1 MLHISSQFDSGAIE
15 VIQAETPANIR
26 LNLRAD
32 NASEFKQWFHFRVS
46 GVRHQPCVMRIENC
60 AQSAYPDGWSGYQAV
75 ASYDRAYWF
84 RIDSEYDG
92 QTLTLRHTP
101 QHDVLWVAY
110 FEPYSWEQH
119 QALIG
124 RALTYSDAVSVE
136 CLGLTPDGHTL
147 DCVRVGE
154 PAQGKKNIWI
164 TARQHPGESMAEWF
178 VEGVL
183 DALTDTQHGVSREL
197 LKQFVFYIVPNM
209 NPDGSVRG
217 NLRTNAKGANLNRV
231 WLTPT
236 LELSPEVYWV
246 REKMLQI
253 GVDAFFDIHGD
264 EAIPH
269 VFVAGCEHNV
279 RFSQRQAQLQEAFT
293 SAWVRIT
300 PDFQTVHGYT
310 SKTFGDENLLK
321 LATNWVGDHF
331 DCLAFTIE
339 MPFKDTADTPV
350 PSVGWNGARSAQLGQ
365 SFLTAIYQVRDVL

>member
-1 MLHISSQFDSGAIE
+1 MLHLSTQFDSGSIE
-15 VIQAETPANIR
+15 VIQAENPANIR

-46 GVRHQPCVMRIENC
+46 GVKGQACVMQIENC
-60 AQSAYPDGWSGYQAV
+60 GQSAYPDGWSGYQAV

-92 QTLTLRHTP
+92 QVLIMKHTP
-101 QHDVLWVAY
+101 EHDVLWVAY

-124 RALTYSDAVSVE
+124 RSMTFSDVVSVE
-136 CLGLTPDGHTL
+136 CLGMTPDGHTL
-147 DCVRVGE
+147 DLMRVGE

-217 NLRTNAKGANLNRV
+217 NLRTNAKGANLNRE

-246 REKMLQI
+246 REKMLQT

-269 VFVAGCEHNV
+269 VFVAGCEYN
-279 RFSQRQAQLQEAFT
+279 RSFSKKQEQLQNQFKST
-293 SAWVRIT
+293 WQSIT

-310 SKTFGDENLLK
+310 DKTFGDEDLLK
-321 LATNWVGDHF
+321 LASNWVGDHF
-331 DCLAFTIE
+331 NCLAHTIE

-350 PSVGWNGARSAQLGQ
+350 PSVGWNGERSAQLGQ
-365 SFLTAIYQVRDVL
+365 SFLTVIYQIREMI

>member
-1 MLHISSQFDSGAIE
+1 M
-15 VIQAETPANIR
+15 
-26 LNLRAD
+26 
-32 NASEFKQWFHFRVS
+32 K
-46 GVRHQPCVMRIENC
+46 
-60 AQSAYPDGWSGYQAV
+60 
-75 ASYDRAYWF
+75 
-84 RIDSEYDG
+84 
-92 QTLTLRHTP
+92 HTP
-101 QHDVLWVAY
+101 EHDVMWVAY

-124 RALTYSDAVSVE
+124 RAMTYSDAVSVE
-136 CLGLTPDGHTL
+136 CLGITPDGHTL
-147 DCVRVGE
+147 DLVRVGQ

-183 DALTDTQHGVSREL
+183 DALLDVQHGVSREL

-217 NLRTNAKGANLNRV
+217 NLRTNAKGANLNRE

-236 LELSPEVYWV
+236 SELSPEVYWV
-246 REKMLQI
+246 RGKMLQT

-264 EAIPH
+264 EEIPH
-269 VFVAGCEHNV
+269 VFVAGCEYN
-279 RFSQRQAQLQEAFT
+279 RSFSAKQQQLQDAFKT
-293 SAWVRIT
+293 IWTAIT

-310 SKTFGDENLLK
+310 NKTFGDENLLK
-321 LATNWVGDHF
+321 LASNWVGDHF

-350 PSVGWNGARSAQLGQ
+350 PSVGWNGARSKQLGQ
-365 SFLTAIYQVRDVL
+365 SVLTVLYQMRAVM

>member
-1 MLHISSQFDSGAIE
+1 MLYISSQFDSGSID
-15 VIQAETPANIR
+15 VIQAETPDNIR
-26 LNLRAD
+26 LNLKPD
-32 NASEFKQWFHFRVS
+32 NASEFMQWFHFRLS
-46 GVRHQPCVMRIENC
+46 GVKGEACVMRIENVG
-60 AQSAYPDGWSGYQAV
+60 QSAYPKAWTGYQAV

-84 RIDSEYDG
+84 RIDTACDG
-92 QTLTLRHTP
+92 QVLTMKHTP
-101 QHDVLWVAY
+101 EHDVMWVAY

-124 RALTYSDAVSVE
+124 RAMTYSDAVSVE
-136 CLGLTPDGHTL
+136 CLGITPDGHTL
-147 DCVRVGE
+147 DLVRVGQ

-183 DALTDTQHGVSREL
+183 DALLDVQHGVSREL

-217 NLRTNAKGANLNRV
+217 NLRTNAKGVNLNRE

-246 REKMLQI
+246 REKMLQT

-264 EAIPH
+264 EEIPH
-269 VFVAGCEHNV
+269 VFVAGCEYNSS
-279 RFSQRQAQLQEAFT
+279 FSKKQEQLQNQFKSTWQA
-293 SAWVRIT
+293 IT

-310 SKTFGDENLLK
+310 DKTFGDEDLLK
-321 LATNWVGDHF
+321 LASNWVGSQF
-331 DCLAFTIE
+331 DCVAFTIE

-350 PSVGWNGARSAQLGQ
+350 PSVGWNGERSAQLGG
-365 SFLTAIYQVRDVL
+365 SLLTVIYQMREAL